1 MKKIKK
7 LLSIISIAYN
17 EKMVE
22 RCWFLL
28 TQANM
33 DHIREYKK
41 RQSIVECVFNK
52 HLDDIDAA
60 RREALR
66 SVAKLN

>member
-1 MKKIKK
+1 VKRIKK
-7 LLSIISIAYN
+7 LLNTISTAYN
-17 EKMVE
+17 KKMVE

-33 DHIREYKK
+33 DHLREYKK

-52 HLDDIDAA
+52 HLDDIAEA
-60 RREALR
+60 RKEALR

>member
-1 MKKIKK
+1 MNRIKK
-7 LLSIISIAYN
+7 LLNTISAAYN
-17 EKMVE
+17 KAMEE
-22 RCWFLL
+22 RFDAFL

-52 HLDDIDAA
+52 HLDDIDSA